1 MIWGGVSNSTNFGE
15 DPLQSTAGDGPF
27 PDENMFSPTGPGSS
41 YARSDVL
48 LDSND
53 ALTGASF
60 ISIAE
65 LSTPPTGFAQAWAN
79 AAYTLTFDTVAD
91 GAITL
96 SFSNS
101 VSVVST
107 DALVRLQTEIVI
119 RDLVNGDQVNWQP
132 DGEPGNF
139 SFSNPSGKGI
149 QNSGLVVSDSDPFD
163 SYVIGG
169 NGVYRPSAA
178 TFGLTIS
185 GTNGNPIEVF
195 VLANNNVLP
204 CSSSPGECVVF
215 PVSVPLPLPGLLL
228 GSALGLLCVS
238 PHSIRLRQLRNL
250 RSE

>member
-1 MIWGGVSNSTNFGE
+1 MVGGVDAFAATGTYGLVVQSISNFRISGTGLAPSQTPTLANHSSFTSVIWGGVSNPTNFGE

-149 QNSGLVVSDSDPFD
+149 QNSGLVVSHK
-163 SYVIGG
+163 
-169 NGVYRPSAA
+169 R
-178 TFGLTIS
+178 
-185 GTNGNPIEVF
+185 
-195 VLANNNVLP
+195 
-204 CSSSPGECVVF
+204 
-215 PVSVPLPLPGLLL
+215 
-228 GSALGLLCVS
+228 
-238 PHSIRLRQLRNL
+238 
-250 RSE
+250 